1 MYANMFGSKRILK
14 NARENVRRVKEN
26 GDFSM
31 MLELH
36 VLISAAKA
44 FYTWNT
50 YFCLE
55 KLR

>member
-1 MYANMFGSKRILK
+1 MYGNMFGSKRILK
-14 NARENVRRVKEN
+14 KAKENVKRVKEN

-50 YFCLE
+50 YFTLE